1 MGWFN
6 KRDKYDREIDKRF
19 QKNSL
24 TPSERQRLKERLKK
38 GKSDNGRSQSEDY
51 DEEIW
56 FFDEYGNP
64 L

>member
-24 TPSERQRLKERLKK
+24 TPSERQRLRERLKK
-38 GKSDNGRSQSEDY
+38 GESDNGRSQSEDD
-51 DEEIW
+51 DEIC